1 MELLGHTIK
10 SGTQCIQKYTRKKN
24 KTKHM
29 YNINN
34 FLLHKLIIV
43 YQKLL
48 VIYIQQST
56 LAIAL

>member
-1 MELLGHTIK
+1 
-10 SGTQCIQKYTRKKN
+10 
-24 KTKHM
+24 M
-29 YNINN
+29 YNINK

-48 VIYIQQST
+48 VIYIQQLT